1 MDRKKIIRAIQFV
14 AKPTAKLA
22 TTAVNKV
29 TDLAIPRT
37 KEFMADWQEAWDND
51 ASSFKPTIIQPLAK
65 PSKYRKTF
73 YPEQEPSEE
82 LKLEIAKFQ
91 TLEQELKEIREEHAS
106 SFGDVGIC
114 NICTGPYIDG
124 YCKEYKC
131 WK

>member
-1 MDRKKIIRAIQFV
+1 MDRRKIIRAIQFV

-65 PSKYRKTF
+65 PTPSKEVEHFGF
-73 YPEQEPSEE
+73 YNPRTHQHE
-82 LKLEIAKFQ
+82 
-91 TLEQELKEIREEHAS
+91 
-106 SFGDVGIC
+106 C
-114 NICTGPYIDG
+114 NICLSPWDMENH
-124 YCKEYKC
+124 CCPKYKC
-131 WK
+131 WR

>member
-51 ASSFKPTIIQPLAK
+51 ASSFKPTIIQPQPK
-65 PSKYRKTF
+65 PTSS
-73 YPEQEPSEE
+73 SED
-82 LKLEIAKFQ
+82 
-91 TLEQELKEIREEHAS
+91 T
-106 SFGDVGIC
+106 GDVGIC

-131 WK
+131 WR